1 MLILVKQVVVRGL
14 RVLLEIHI
22 SSQHCGAH
30 KECFLIY
37 QSHAKKIF
45 FTHTLAV
52 TSALFLFLEDM
63 DSSQST

>member
-14 RVLLEIHI
+14 RVPLKIHI

-30 KECFLIY
+30 KKYFLIY
-37 QSHAKKIF
+37 QSDDKKIF
-45 FTHTLAV
+45 FIHTLEA